1 VNVLELIVG
10 VIFVLLVAWVV
21 TGVAAGWPRVPP
33 AGGLVVLLLLAL
45 ALPAAAQTPGFA
57 TPTPALSGGLSL
69 WTATETSRGGSQALV
84 IASRAEGI
92 WRTGPF
98 DAWGRCDADSAKDT
112 SVNLADP
119 STYRNV
125 MYVECWLGASRK
137 VAGPLAVALFGGGQK
152 SIQGG
157 ELGHGAATN
166 SLCAG
171 ARYDTEQFYAV
182 AGICNRY
189 APLDM
194 TAGEQGPAVVTTMSI
209 KVKDHVRL
217 ATNAG
222 LRLKQVQTGPHD
234 SGITPKGWDW
244 KVTIGPAVGLGK

>member
-1 VNVLELIVG
+1 MEFLIVIGVALAAIVVAALIVG
-10 VIFVLLVAWVV
+10 SVI
-21 TGVAAGWPRVPP
+21 GRIPPGAAL
-33 AGGLVVLLLLAL
+33 ALLAVML
-45 ALPAAAQTPGFA
+45 ALPASAQTGFA
-57 TPTPALSGGLSL
+57 TPEPALSGGLSL

-92 WRTGPF
+92 WRTGAF

-137 VAGPLAVALFGGGQK
+137 VAGPLAVAIFGGGQK

-166 SLCAG
+166 SMCAG
-171 ARYDTEQFYAV
+171 VRYDTDQLYAV
-182 AGICNRY
+182 AGICNRH

-194 TAGEQGPAVVTTMSI
+194 TPGEQGPAIVGTVSV

-217 ATNAG
+217 AANGG

-234 SGITPKGWDW
+234 SGITPMGWDW
-244 KVTIGPAVGLGK
+244 KVTVGPAVGLGK